1 MIFFDF
7 INVRPNY
14 IDDLTLCLTGYS
26 SYESESSLSDF
37 PEHVVRVYRADQAC
51 RYLPIHKET
60 SAKEVVMLSL
70 QEFGISDP
78 SPNYSLCEVGYI

>member
-1 MIFFDF
+1 MDRVFVYDVFSTF
-7 INVRPNY
+7 YFPS
-14 IDDLTLCLTGYS
+14 GYS

-60 SAKEVVMLSL
+60 TAKEVVMLSL

-78 SPNYSLCEVGYI
+78 SPNYSLCEVRSVGTG

>member
-1 MIFFDF
+1 MYPDF
-7 INVRPNY
+7 SSP
-14 IDDLTLCLTGYS
+14 GYS

-60 SAKEVVMLSL
+60 TAKEVVMLSL
-70 QEFGISDP
+70 QEFGITDP
-78 SPNYSLCEVGYI
+78 SPNYSLCEVSLPPKVWIFDYFLPNC